1 VYSLKYWFYGK
12 DNMQIKDI
20 GRRKESTQTILSQA
34 KKYKARH
41 RRDNAPLERNS
52 SSDGRKDKGG

>member
-1 VYSLKYWFYGK
+1 ML
-12 DNMQIKDI
+12 IKDI
-20 GRRKESTQTILSQA
+20 SRRKKSTQTILNQA

-52 SSDGRKDKGG
+52 SSDGRKDKRG